1 LQISGF
7 FGRLD
12 RDDPFYVEA
21 AAGQFARMTWIAL
34 GGDRLCAPQ
43 KAARAKSIRRT
54 ESRFNAGVLDST
66 NP

>member
-7 FGRLD
+7 FGRLN
-12 RDDPFYVEA
+12 RGDPFYVEA
-21 AAGQFARMTWIAL
+21 AAGQFARMTWMAL

>member
-54 ESRFNAGVLDST
+54 ESRFKAGVLDST